1 MNAEEAASILELT
14 APFTKA
20 QLKLAYTEALKVW
33 HPDRFP
39 AGSELQA
46 KANRRTQTIIEAYE
60 HLASVPGPQE
70 PSVDSQKD
78 SVREDRPP
86 IGKLAPDVGSRLGI
100 RFDGG
105 KRWLLLGIV
114 LAFAVS
120 YFSAQFNRY
129 YLGVA
134 IDCGIN
140 IILAVSLN
148 LINGHTG
155 QFSLGHAGFMAVGG
169 YAAAKFSL
177 VVESAVP
184 DSLKPGLFLVALILG
199 GLLAAVVGLA
209 VGIPSLRL
217 RGDYLAIVTLGFG
230 EIIRV
235 IVQNMESVGAAS
247 GLKGIP
253 KDTTLGWTF
262 ALAAVT
268 IYVVTALVNSTYGR
282 GFIAVN
288 DDEVAASAM
297 GINPVR
303 YKVTAF
309 VVGAFFAGVA
319 GGLYA
324 HHKQFLSPTGF
335 DFLKSI
341 DIVVM
346 VILGGMGR
354 TMGVVVAAV
363 LLTLLPEVLRQFAEY
378 RMIIYSLL
386 IIVLMMAR
394 PQGLFAFSFKR
405 KGSKPT

>member
-1 MNAEEAASILELT
+1 MKLE
-14 APFTKA
+14 
-20 QLKLAYTEALKVW
+20 
-33 HPDRFP
+33 
-39 AGSELQA
+39 GS
-46 KANRRTQTIIEAYE
+46 
-60 HLASVPGPQE
+60 
-70 PSVDSQKD
+70 
-78 SVREDRPP
+78 
-86 IGKLAPDVGSRLGI
+86 
-100 RFDGG
+100 
-105 KRWLLLGIV
+105 KRWLIAGI
-114 LAFAVS
+114 AIAVGVS
-120 YFSAQFNRY
+120 LFSPQFNRY
-129 YLGVA
+129 YLGIV
-134 IDCGIN
+134 IDCGIS

-169 YAAAKFSL
+169 YSAAKFTL
-177 VVESAVP
+177 VCSPLVPESMRP
-184 DSLKPGLFLVALILG
+184 LLFLLALVLG
-199 GLLAAVVGLA
+199 GCMAAIIGVG

-217 RGDYLAIVTLGFG
+217 KGDYLAIVTLGFG

-235 IVQNMESVGAAS
+235 VVQNMDSVGAAS

-253 KDTTLGWTF
+253 KFTTLGWTF

-268 IYVVTALVNSTYGR
+268 IYVVAALVNSTYGR

-288 DDEVAASAM
+288 DDEVAASSM
-297 GINPVR
+297 GLNPVR

-309 VVGAFFAGVA
+309 VVGAFFAGIA

-354 TMGVVVAAV
+354 TAGVIIAAV
-363 LLTLLPEVLRQFAEY
+363 ILTLLPEVLRQFADY

-386 IIVLMMAR
+386 IVGLMMAR
-394 PQGLFAFSFKR
+394 PQGLFTFGQR
-405 KGSKPT
+405 KKGAARI